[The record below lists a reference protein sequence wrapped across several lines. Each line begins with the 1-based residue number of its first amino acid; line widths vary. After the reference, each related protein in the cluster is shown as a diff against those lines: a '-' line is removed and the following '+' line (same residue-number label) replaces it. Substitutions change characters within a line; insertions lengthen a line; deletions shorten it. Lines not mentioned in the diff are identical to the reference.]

1 MGQLLQVRAYESL
14 EELEGLLPAWDE
26 LLSHFATATTFS
38 TWQWLVPWWRAYGR
52 DQKLKV
58 LAFFDPRE
66 TLVGLAPLASATQR
80 ISSGLAFRL
89 IRLLGDGS
97 GDSDNLDLPVL
108 PGYQDEVARALL
120 ERLDSRVESWDC
132 CEFNTMPAGSPAAQ
146 ALLSQLKQ
154 RGWKHFLNSRP
165 GSVLFLPESWESYL
179 EKLPRN
185 ERVRLPYRLRRLER
199 NYRVRL
205 HKCWAESELPVCL
218 EALFQLHE
226 KRWQAMGR
234 KNRHG
239 SEARRQF
246 YGEIGPLFLRR
257 RWLELWLLELDGKTV
272 AAQFGLR
279 YRDTVFLL
287 DEAFDPAYWVD
298 GVGYVLRGH
307 MLKQLIADGVR
318 RYDFLAGREH
328 FKSRWGAEL
337 RTYVNIRFSKPS
349 GRGSFYLR
357 LRQAGE
363 SKEWLR
369 VRLPGPAWRLLQ
381 WLKWRLLG

>member
-1 MGQLLQVRAYESL
+1 
-14 EELEGLLPAWDE
+14 
-26 LLSHFATATTFS
+26 
-38 TWQWLVPWWRAYGR
+38 
-52 DQKLKV
+52 
-58 LAFFDPRE
+58 
-66 TLVGLAPLASATQR
+66 
-80 ISSGLAFRL
+80 
-89 IRLLGDGS
+89 
-97 GDSDNLDLPVL
+97 
-108 PGYQDEVARALL
+108 
-120 ERLDSRVESWDC
+120 
-132 CEFNTMPAGSPAAQ
+132 
-146 ALLSQLKQ
+146 
-154 RGWKHFLNSRP
+154 
-165 GSVLFLPESWESYL
+165 
-179 EKLPRN
+179 
-185 ERVRLPYRLRRLER
+185 
-199 NYRVRL
+199 
-205 HKCWAESELPVCL
+205 
-218 EALFQLHE
+218 
-226 KRWQAMGR
+226 MGR

-246 YGEIGPLFLRR
+246 YEEIGPLFLRR

-337 RTYVNIRFSKPS
+337 RTYINILFSKPS

-357 LRQAGE
+357 LRQARE